1 MARNRLVYV
10 GAFVIC
16 GVLLFAV
23 GLFLIGSRRML
34 FDRTFGAYAE
44 FANIGGLQ
52 NGAPVRVAGMGA
64 GEVDEIHVPASPSGR
79 FRVRLR
85 LREDLHQLIRVD
97 SVATIQNDGL
107 VGNKYVQV
115 DAGTDKSPMVNSG
128 GTMQSREPFD
138 LAAMLDR
145 MNKTIDLVTT
155 TIIEVKGGLED
166 ALNSVMET
174 AQEAQ
179 DLVVDVGKDARVI
192 MTSAQKAAADMN
204 LIISGLREG
213 RGSVGKLLTD
223 DAFYEKVKSIAA
235 EAEKTV
241 ANLREASVQA
251 KGAIADFRG
260 DKGPIKG
267 IAGDLQ
273 QTLASAKDAMAD
285 LAENTE
291 ALKRSFFFRGFFNK
305 RGYFDLKDVSVQQ
318 YREGALETRDTK
330 VLPNLDRHCGAVRAR
345 CRRPRTPQRGGKGA
359 ARFGHVAVPE
369 VSQEQPAGGGRLCAA
384 ARDARRAVPAQPHA
398 GEPRTRL
405 PGRKVR
411 ARPELCRDDAHGGGG
426 DRQPGRERLGRRGAR
441 DVRLDG
447 SAVRFDA
454 GTPAARP
461 YSSVFWQM
469 MGGMGLDR

>member
-1 MARNRLVYV
+1 MARNRLVSV
-10 GAFVIC
+10 GAFVIG

-34 FDRTFGAYAE
+34 FDRTFEAYAE

-52 NGAPVRVAGMGA
+52 NGATVRVAGMGA

-97 SVATIQNDGL
+97 SVATIQTDGL

-115 DAGTDKSPMVNSG
+115 DAGTDKSPIVASG

-145 MNKTIDLVTT
+145 MNKTIDLVTS
-155 TIIEVKGGLED
+155 TIVEVKGGLED

-174 AQEAQ
+174 AHVAQ
-179 DLVVDVGKDARVI
+179 DLMVDVGKDARLI
-192 MTSAQKAAADMN
+192 MASAQKAAADMN
-204 LIISGLREG
+204 LMISGLREG

-223 DAFYEKVKSIAA
+223 DAFYERVKSIAA

-241 ANLREASVQA
+241 ANLREASIQA
-251 KGAIADFRG
+251 KGAVADLRG
-260 DKGPIKG
+260 DNGPLKG
-267 IAGDLQ
+267 ITGDLQ

-305 RGYFDLKDVSVQQ
+305 RGYFDLKDLSVQQ
-318 YREGALETRDTK
+318 YREGALETRDTRVLRIWIGTPVLFERDAGGHERLSEAGK
-330 VLPNLDRHCGAVRAR
+330 VRVDSTMSQFLKYPRNSPLVVEGYARPPATRDEQFLLSRTRASLVRDYLVAKFGLDPNYVGTMPMGSEATD
-345 CRRPRTPQRGGKGA
+345 
-359 ARFGHVAVPE
+359 
-369 VSQEQPAGGGRLCAA
+369 SPAGGDWDGVAVAMFVATAA
-384 ARDARRAVPAQPHA
+384 
-398 GEPRTRL
+398 L
-405 PGRKVR
+405 
-411 ARPELCRDDAHGGGG
+411 
-426 DRQPGRERLGRRGAR
+426 
-441 DVRLDG
+441 
-447 SAVRFDA
+447 
-454 GTPAARP
+454 
-461 YSSVFWQM
+461 
-469 MGGMGLDR
+469 

>member
-34 FDRTFGAYAE
+34 FDHTFGANAE
-44 FANIGGLQ
+44 FANLSGLQ
-52 NGAPVRVAGMGA
+52 NGATVRVAGMDA
-64 GEVDEIHVPASPSGR
+64 GEVDEIHVPGSPSGR
-79 FRVRLR
+79 FRVHLR

-115 DAGTDKSPMVNSG
+115 DAGTDQSPVVQAG
-128 GTMQSREPFD
+128 GTMRSREPFD
-138 LAAMLDR
+138 MAAMLDR

-155 TIIEVKGGLED
+155 TIVEVKGGLED
-166 ALNSVMET
+166 ALVSITET
-174 AQEAQ
+174 AQVAQ
-179 DLVVDVGKDARVI
+179 GLMIDVGKDTRSI
-192 MTSAQKAAADMN
+192 MASTQKATAD
-204 LIISGLREG
+204 LTAIIAGLREG

-223 DAFYEKVKSIAA
+223 DSFYASVKEIAA

-251 KGAIADFRG
+251 KEAIADFRG

-273 QTLASAKDAMAD
+273 QTLTSAKDAMAD

-305 RGYFDLKDVSVQQ
+305 RGYYDLQDVSVQQ
-318 YREGALETRDTK
+318 YREGALETRDRR
-330 VLPNLDRHCGAVRAR
+330 VLRIWVGTAVLFERNADGQER
-345 CRRPRTPQRGGKGA
+345 LSEAGKGRLDSA
-359 ARFGHVAVPE
+359 MSQFLKYPKTSPLVVEGYARQQATRDERFLLSRRRASLVRDYLAGKYGLDTNYVATMPMGAE
-369 VSQEQPAGGGRLCAA
+369 AIDSPAGN
-384 ARDARRAVPAQPHA
+384 
-398 GEPRTRL
+398 EW
-405 PGRKVR
+405 
-411 ARPELCRDDAHGGGG
+411 
-426 DRQPGRERLGRRGAR
+426 
-441 DVRLDG
+441 DG
-447 SAVRFDA
+447 VALAMFVSTSA
-454 GTPAARP
+454 
-461 YSSVFWQM
+461 
-469 MGGMGLDR
+469 L